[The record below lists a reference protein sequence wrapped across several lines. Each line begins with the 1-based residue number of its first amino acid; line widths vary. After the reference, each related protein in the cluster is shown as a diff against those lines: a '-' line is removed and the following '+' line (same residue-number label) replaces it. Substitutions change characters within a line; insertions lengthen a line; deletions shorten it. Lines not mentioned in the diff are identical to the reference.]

1 MSVILAR
8 RADGAFVPVDQPGAD
23 LLRLLRPGE
32 GVEVVRAIDVRLHKK
47 LMVLLRFAFDHWD
60 GPLDEHQGEPVRP
73 SFTRFRKDIAI
84 LAGHYDR
91 IHHEDGSFTLVARS
105 LSFDTIDDQDEL
117 QEIYENVLAV
127 VHRRVLARYS
137 REDLARV
144 LKALE
149 DF

>member
-1 MSVILAR
+1 VSVILAR
-8 RADGAFVPVDQPGAD
+8 RTDGAFVPVDQAGAD

-60 GPLDEHQGEPVRP
+60 GPTDEHQGEPVRP
-73 SFTRFRKDIAI
+73 SFTRFRRDIAI

-91 IHHEDGSFTLVARS
+91 THHEDGSFTLIARS

-117 QEIYENVLAV
+117 QDIYENVLAV

-137 REDLARV
+137 RADLDRV
-144 LKALE
+144 LRELE
-149 DF
+149 SF

>member
-8 RADGAFVPVDQPGAD
+8 RTDGAFVPVDQLGVD
-23 LLRLLRPGE
+23 LLRLLRVGE

-60 GPLDEHQGEPVRP
+60 GPLDEYQGEPVKKN
-73 SFTRFRKDIAI
+73 FTRFRRDVAI

-91 IHHEDGSFTLVARS
+91 IHREDGSFELVARS
-105 LSFDTIDDQDEL
+105 LSFDTIEDQDEL
-117 QEIYENVLAV
+117 QEIYENTLSV

-137 REDLARV
+137 AEDLRRV
-144 LKALE
+144 LAELE
-149 DF
+149 KF